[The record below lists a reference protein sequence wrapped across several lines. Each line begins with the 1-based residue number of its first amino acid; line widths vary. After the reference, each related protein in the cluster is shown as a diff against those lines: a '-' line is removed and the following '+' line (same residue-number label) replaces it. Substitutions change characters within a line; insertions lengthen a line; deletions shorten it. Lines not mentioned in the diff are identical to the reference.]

1 MKAIKYIFSALVGMA
16 ALASCDSNITD
27 FEYQGYTGAPKTID
41 ASAVTS
47 EALPGAIRLN
57 WTVPADS
64 TFSYMKISYV
74 NPANQENVTNVVS
87 IHTRTLL
94 IENTLKKYGDY
105 TFTFQA
111 FNDKNEAGAPMQV
124 KAQSGLLPATVT
136 YTKGD
141 KINVTADMLSTDDQ
155 EPSEGP
161 IKNLVDGNYNSF
173 FHTRWSSPQ
182 KPLPQYIQIDFKEA
196 HQVFMF
202 WYRNR
207 NGSQVG
213 PENLDI
219 QISND
224 GEKWEGIKEIPLVFL
239 LPARLNIPLRVSMP
253 ANRSPISVW
262 LLPRPSATISTSTSQ
277 SLQYSKPTRWF
288 MTRRMN
294 KNEDKD

>member
-1 MKAIKYIFSALVGMA
+1 MKAIKYIFSALVGMV

-74 NPANQENVTNVVS
+74 NPANQETVTNVVS

-124 KAQSGLLPATVT
+124 KAQSGLLPATVI
-136 YTKGD
+136 YSKGD

-182 KPLPQYIQIDFKEA
+182 KPLPQYIQVDFKEA

-219 QISND
+219 QICND
-224 GEKWEGIKEIPLVFL
+224 GENWESIKEILSGL
-239 LPARLNIPLRVSMP
+239 
-253 ANRSPISVW
+253 
-262 LLPRPSATISTSTSQ
+262 PSASQAEYTSEGIDAG
-277 SLQYSKPTRWF
+277 KPFTHLRLVVTKTF
-288 MTRRMN
+288 GD
-294 KNEDKD
+294 KNYFNLAELAVFDAHKVVYDPENE

>member
-1 MKAIKYIFSALVGMA
+1 MKAIKYIFSALVGMI

-27 FEYQGYTGAPKTID
+27 FESQGYLGVPKTID

-64 TFSYMKISYV
+64 SYSYMKISYV
-74 NPANQENVTNVVS
+74 NPANNETVSKVVS
-87 IHTRTLL
+87 VYTNTLL

-111 FNDKNEAGAPMQV
+111 FNAKNEGGTPVLV
-124 KAQSGLLPATVT
+124 KAQSGVLPATIS

-141 KINVTADMLSTDDQ
+141 KINVTADMLSTDNQ
-155 EPSEGP
+155 EPTEGP

-182 KPLPQYIQIDFKEA
+182 VPLPQYIQVDFKEA
-196 HQVFMF
+196 HQIIMF

-207 NGSQVG
+207 SGSQVG

-224 GEKWEGIKEIPLVFL
+224 GETWESAKEILSGLPSGSGAEYTSDGIDAGKSFTHLRLVVTKTFGDKKYFNL
-239 LPARLNIPLRVSMP
+239 AELAIYD
-253 ANRSPISVW
+253 ANKQVYDPE
-262 LLPRPSATISTSTSQ
+262 
-277 SLQYSKPTRWF
+277 
-288 MTRRMN
+288 
-294 KNEDKD
+294 NE

>member
-1 MKAIKYIFSALVGMA
+1 MKAIKYIFSALVGMI

-27 FEYQGYTGAPKTID
+27 FEPQGYLGAPKTID

-64 TFSYMKISYV
+64 SYSYMKNSYV
-74 NPANQENVTNVVS
+74 NPANNETVSKVVS
-87 IHTRTLL
+87 VYTNTLL

-111 FNDKNEAGAPMQV
+111 FNAKNEGGTPVLV
-124 KAQSGLLPATVT
+124 KAQSGVLPATIS

-141 KINVTADMLSTDDQ
+141 KINVTADMLSTDNQ
-155 EPSEGP
+155 EPTEGP

-182 KPLPQYIQIDFKEA
+182 VPLPQYIQVDFKEA
-196 HQVFMF
+196 HQIIMF

-207 NGSQVG
+207 SGSQVG

-224 GEKWEGIKEIPLVFL
+224 GETWESAKEILSGLPSGSGAEYTSDGIDAGKSFTHLRLVVTKTFGDKKYFNL
-239 LPARLNIPLRVSMP
+239 AELAIYD
-253 ANRSPISVW
+253 ANKQVYDPE
-262 LLPRPSATISTSTSQ
+262 
-277 SLQYSKPTRWF
+277 
-288 MTRRMN
+288 
-294 KNEDKD
+294 NE